1 MPKSVC
7 SSDERLFP
15 QKCTIHICDKV
26 YPLPIKMNTSNQSE
40 NVDIV
45 IFFNLLSVK
54 KCAGVFM

>member
-1 MPKSVC
+1 MTSLCGAGVPKSVC

-45 IFFNLLSVK
+45 KF
-54 KCAGVFM
+54 